1 MNFRAPPFR
10 RVILTVEKRGNRPPW
25 RKFPQIG
32 CTTKERGFGLPLF
45 YYIKNLLFKIVLQSY
60 RAKNLIN
67 FYNYTIIRFNKSIIK
82 GKQL

>member
-1 MNFRAPPFR
+1 VNFRAPPFR

-32 CTTKERGFGLPLF
+32 CPTKERGFGLPHLLF
-45 YYIKNLLFKIVLQSY
+45 NNLLFKIVLQSY